1 MYYCSGCD
9 LHDDISFVGQ
19 VSVTRKHNKQYVAL
33 PLADNDTDDQDD
45 SESLA
50 DSQSRTRKT
59 QSHAAD
65 SGTASNHSQ
74 NAAAADRCAGSV
86 GLESAGRKH
95 SDPRGPRAEMS
106 PQVGGSE
113 RPEESTRASQADEQ
127 PSKAKHRSTPRGRSS
142 EEYSAKTQSEAVE
155 GGNTHMFTKLCVDI

>member
-1 MYYCSGCD
+1 M
-9 LHDDISFVGQ
+9 HDDISFLGQ

-33 PLADNDTDDQDD
+33 PLADNDTDQDND

-59 QSHAAD
+59 QSRAAD
-65 SGTASNHSQ
+65 SGAASNHSQ
-74 NAAAADRCAGSV
+74 NAAAADRCVGSV

-95 SDPRGPRAEMS
+95 SDPSGPRAEMG

-113 RPEESTRASQADEQ
+113 RPEESTRASRADEQ
-127 PSKAKHRSTPRGRSS
+127 PKAKHRSTPRHGRSS

-155 GGNTHMFTKLCVDI
+155 GGNTHMFTTLCVDI